1 MKKISILFLISI
13 WSVNAQQVELDH
25 CLNQVTTHYPLFKQ
39 KNIEKEINEISK
51 KINQNAWLPQV
62 AINGQATYQS
72 DVTQVNI
79 PNSTIEPLSKD
90 QYKMYLDVNQTVY
103 DGGLTKIKND
113 LQNISSQINNSQV
126 EIEIRNIKQQT
137 QKYFFNALVAQENL
151 TIYKTSQNEIKERIK
166 VLAAGVK
173 YGTVKQSQIDI
184 LEVELYK
191 TDQKIIQTEFNKKIA
206 IEVINLFTGLS
217 IDASSNF
224 IIPTEIPILENNF
237 ENRPEYK
244 KFNFQKE
251 SLDKNYDL
259 TTSKLLPK
267 VNLFGQGGYGKP
279 GLNQMSNQFDSY
291 YIVGAKLN
299 WDISSFYNKNKNK
312 KITELQKNSIDVQ
325 KESFEFNLKSQRI
338 SLDQNSNQL
347 VELIEK
353 DKKIVDLRKNISKV
367 AASEL
372 DNGIITS
379 TSFLIEQNAETQAK
393 QSLVIHQIQKL
404 ETQYDIKLLTGN

>member
-1 MKKISILFLISI
+1 
-13 WSVNAQQVELDH
+13 
-25 CLNQVTTHYPLFKQ
+25 
-39 KNIEKEINEISK
+39 
-51 KINQNAWLPQV
+51 
-62 AINGQATYQS
+62 
-72 DVTQVNI
+72 
-79 PNSTIEPLSKD
+79 
-90 QYKMYLDVNQTVY
+90 
-103 DGGLTKIKND
+103 
-113 LQNISSQINNSQV
+113 
-126 EIEIRNIKQQT
+126 
-137 QKYFFNALVAQENL
+137 
-151 TIYKTSQNEIKERIK
+151 
-166 VLAAGVK
+166 
-173 YGTVKQSQIDI
+173 
-184 LEVELYK
+184 
-191 TDQKIIQTEFNKKIA
+191 
-206 IEVINLFTGLS
+206 
-217 IDASSNF
+217 
-224 IIPTEIPILENNF
+224 
-237 ENRPEYK
+237 
-244 KFNFQKE
+244 
-251 SLDKNYDL
+251 
-259 TTSKLLPK
+259 
-267 VNLFGQGGYGKP
+267 
-279 GLNQMSNQFDSY
+279 MSNQFDSY